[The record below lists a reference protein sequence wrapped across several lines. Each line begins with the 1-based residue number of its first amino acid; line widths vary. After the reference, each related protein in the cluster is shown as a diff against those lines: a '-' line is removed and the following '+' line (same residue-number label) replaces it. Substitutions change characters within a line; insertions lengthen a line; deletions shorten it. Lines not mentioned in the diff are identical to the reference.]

1 MKNRLIHLLGSLL
14 CLSLLG
20 CASAPPAA
28 QPSDAV
34 FRDALFAAPSPK
46 PDAGALFALTP
57 AMKRYLAEQIEPQ
70 VRRKGAQM
78 ALLDALYTQGELRL
92 EYDAQRTRTAA
103 EAFDAR
109 MGNCLSLVIMTAAFA
124 QEMNLHVRFQDV
136 LGAPAVEQ
144 NGAFTFVVGH
154 VNLAMSR
161 GLGTRPGLAESDW
174 LIVDFVPG
182 EDLRRQRT
190 RAIDQRRVAAMYM
203 NNRAAEELALGRV
216 DQAYWWLRGA
226 FEQDPQFPSL
236 YNTLGVVY
244 RHRGALA
251 EAEQALQLARA
262 LQPDDEH
269 VTSNLAGVLRLQG
282 REAAAVQL
290 AASGQAP
297 RAQSSNGRFDP
308 ARAALDAG
316 QLKQALRL
324 LQGELG
330 LTPRNAELHYW
341 LAVTAARLGDAA
353 GARRHLE
360 LATEYSGSGEQHAL
374 YAGKLQR
381 LKEHSSSLPSGSH

>member
-1 MKNRLIHLLGSLL
+1 MKW
-14 CLSLLG
+14 CLSLLLCLLLSG
-20 CASAPPAA
+20 CASPPAPP
-28 QPSDAV
+28 PGDAV
-34 FRDALFAAPSPK
+34 FRDALFAPADPL
-46 PDAGALFALTP
+46 PDVSALFDLTP
-57 AMKRYLAEQIEPQ
+57 AMKRYLTEQIEPQ
-70 VRRKGAQM
+70 VRRKGAPM
-78 ALLDALYTQGELRL
+78 ALLDALYTQGDLRL
-92 EYDAQRTRTAA
+92 EYDAGRTRTAA

-124 QEMNLHVRFQDV
+124 QEMNLRVRFQDV
-136 LGAPAVEQ
+136 LGAPALEQ

-154 VNLAMSR
+154 VNLAMSG
-161 GLGTRPGLAESDW
+161 GLGSADW

-182 EDLRRQRT
+182 EDLRRQHWRI
-190 RAIDQRRVAAMYM
+190 IDQRRVAAMYM
-203 NNRAAEELALGRV
+203 NNRAAEELAQGRV

-226 FEQDPQFPSL
+226 YAQDPRFPSL

-251 EAEQALQLARA
+251 EAEQALQTARA

-269 VTSNLAGVLRLQG
+269 VASNLAGVLRLQG
-282 REAAAVQL
+282 REVVALPVATTATT
-290 AASGQAP
+290 APAP
-297 RAQSSNGRFDP
+297 RALAANGRFDP

-324 LQGELG
+324 LQNELG

-353 GARRHLE
+353 GARRHLQ
-360 LATEYSGSGEQHAL
+360 LATEYSADGEQHAL
-374 YAGKLQR
+374 YAGKLKR
-381 LKEHSSSLPSGSH
+381 LQQQTHTE